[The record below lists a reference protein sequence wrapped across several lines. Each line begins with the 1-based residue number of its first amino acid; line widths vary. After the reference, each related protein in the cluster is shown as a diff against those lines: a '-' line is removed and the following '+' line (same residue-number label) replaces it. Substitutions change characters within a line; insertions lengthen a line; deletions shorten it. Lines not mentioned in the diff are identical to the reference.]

1 MTPSPLPAPE
11 ADAST
16 PARYKPSRGWYFLAF
31 ALMLIG
37 CGAFVASLQF
47 AQDQVNQAVG
57 SMQRVVAPGQTEMVF
72 EQPGDYLVYYEK
84 VGTHDGEDFDTTG
97 VFRETPALDI
107 DVQHQAS
114 GKFVTVRQAKFD
126 KGESQIFNEGR
137 ANSEFVFT
145 LPAEHFAANDAAP
158 ASYIVTASH
167 ENPDLDH
174 RVLLAVGP
182 PVVGSLMSDW
192 RGPFGGAAL
201 LAFAFVI
208 SATTVLVT
216 WTLRNGRVTRRDDA

>member
-1 MTPSPLPAPE
+1 MTQSSTA
-11 ADAST
+11 ADLT
-16 PARYKPSRGWYFLAF
+16 PRPNKPSRGWYFLAIG
-31 ALMLIG
+31 LMIIG
-37 CGAFVASLQF
+37 CAAFVASLQF
-47 AQDQVNQAVG
+47 AQSQVDRAVG
-57 SMQRVVAPGQTEMVF
+57 SMQRIVAPGSEAMRF
-72 EQPGDYLVYYEK
+72 DRPGDYLVYYEK

-107 DVQHQAS
+107 DVQHQAT
-114 GKFVTVRQAKFD
+114 GEFITVRQAKFD

-145 LPAEHFAANDAAP
+145 LPPEHFGEGTTLP
-158 ASYIVTASH
+158 VGYTVTAAH
-167 ENPDLDH
+167 ENPELDH

-216 WTLRNGRVTRRDDA
+216 WTLRNGTVTRRQG